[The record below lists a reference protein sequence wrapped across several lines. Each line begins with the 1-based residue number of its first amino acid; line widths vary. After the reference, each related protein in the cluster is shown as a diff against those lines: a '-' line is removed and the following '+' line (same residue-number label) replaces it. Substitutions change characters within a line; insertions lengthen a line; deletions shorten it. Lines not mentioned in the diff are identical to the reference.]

1 MDTQHLKEKFER
13 MGARLKVAVD
23 PAREDGA
30 RIDVQRDRHGEFFDV
45 RVGRRASADAIDVR
59 PRERHLLLAV
69 RDVDRATGLPRG
81 AGQRFLCGHDER
93 SWFVAAVPEGRG
105 ASNVDKAMD
114 ALKPAE
120 VRQSIAD
127 HRLPA
132 RHRNRRKTAAF
143 KRQGEW
149 FFVPAGRVAAP
160 GPRDLILRNERL
172 ARTGGKPHVA
182 EFACRFG
189 GETVYVNWR
198 TGQVIGEDAHHR
210 LAIRNPKEAGAF
222 TRQVRGARVVV
233 RGRVSHPDHKTIL
246 LRDWHLVYMNT
257 ENQSR
262 AMRSVAFID

>member
-1 MDTQHLKEKFER
+1 MDTQLLKEKFER
-13 MGARLKVAVD
+13 MGARVKVARD
-23 PAREDGA
+23 PASEDGA
-30 RIDVQRDRHGEFFDV
+30 RIDVRRDRHGEFFDV
-45 RVGRRASADAIDVR
+45 RVGRRATADAIDVR

-69 RDVDRATGLPRG
+69 RDVEPGTGLPRG

-120 VRQSIAD
+120 VRQSIAQ

-149 FFVPAGRVAAP
+149 FFVPAGRTP
-160 GPRDLILRNERL
+160 GPRDAILRDERL
-172 ARTGGKPHVA
+172 ARTGGKPHIA

-189 GETVYVNWR
+189 GEIVYVNWR
-198 TGQVIGEDAHHR
+198 TSQVIGEDAHHR
-210 LAIRNPKEAGAF
+210 LAVRDPKGAGAF
-222 TRQVRGARVVV
+222 SRQVRNARVMV

-246 LRDWHLVYMNT
+246 LRDWHFVHMNT